1 MEKPNSVSRRRK
13 QRSIRQDLQRKIVAN
28 DTPDAVDQPAG
39 HDNKSPPRKRARTT
53 TSPPQPHDENNINA
67 LNDAR
72 ELGANQSENLAELVW
87 KHFETEIR
95 EALIEV
101 QNSIATPE
109 SGTNQD

>member
-1 MEKPNSVSRRRK
+1 
-13 QRSIRQDLQRKIVAN
+13 
-28 DTPDAVDQPAG
+28 
-39 HDNKSPPRKRARTT
+39 
-53 TSPPQPHDENNINA
+53 
-67 LNDAR
+67 
-72 ELGANQSENLAELVW
+72 LGANQSENLAELVW